1 MPPDDSNSLV
11 CRGTGIDL
19 EAKTDQTD
27 PLVTGVPG
35 YLQDVYRWAYLEPL
49 ALTVFDHQ
57 AMVSAILWGNYHR
70 LARGVLEEL
79 HAGERVLQ
87 LASVYG
93 PFSLQLLDALGPD
106 GKLDVVE
113 VAPVQ
118 IARCRRLLEHHANAR
133 VIPGD
138 AAAPPE
144 GRYDTVVS
152 FFLLHE
158 VPEDYKS
165 RIVDAALDRVAP
177 GGRVVFID
185 YHQPRRWHPLRPIM
199 ATVFALLEPFARV
212 LWTREIESY
221 ARHRGGFRWRKQT
234 FFGGLYQKVV
244 AERVDPP
251 ESGMAAP

>member
-11 CRGTGIDL
+11 CRGAGL
-19 EAKTDQTD
+19 ELKAGVDQTD
-27 PLVTGVPG
+27 PLIVGVPG
-35 YLQDVYRWAYLEPL
+35 YLRDVYRWAYLEPL

-57 AMVSAILWGNYHR
+57 AMVSVILWGNYHR
-70 LARGVLEEL
+70 LARGVLKEL
-79 HAGERVLQ
+79 RPGGRVLQ

-93 PFSLQLLDALGPD
+93 PFSLQLLEALGPE

-118 IARCRRLLEHHANAR
+118 IERCRHLLADHPGAR

-138 AAAPPE
+138 AATPPE
-144 GRYDTVVS
+144 GTYDAVVS

-158 VPEDYKS
+158 VPEDYKA
-165 RIVDAALDRVAP
+165 RIVDAALARVAP

-185 YHQPRRWHPLRPIM
+185 YHRPARLHPLRPIM
-199 ATVFALLEPFARV
+199 AAVFALLEPFARV
-212 LWTREIESY
+212 LWTREIASY
-221 ARHRGGFRWRKQT
+221 AHDCDAFRWHKET

-244 AERVDPP
+244 AERV
-251 ESGMAAP
+251 E